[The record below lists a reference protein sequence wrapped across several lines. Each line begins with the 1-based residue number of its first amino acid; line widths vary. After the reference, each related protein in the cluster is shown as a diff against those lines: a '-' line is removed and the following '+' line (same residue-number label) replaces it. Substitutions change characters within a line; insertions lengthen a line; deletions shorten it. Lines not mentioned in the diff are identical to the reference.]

1 MLFIEDL
8 EGNIFDIVFFIRKN
22 NERAC
27 IFLKVNAIIF
37 LTGLLLVVQAKPK
50 LIRDDDF
57 IIWY

>member
-27 IFLKVNAIIF
+27 IFKSECYYLFNRIV
-37 LTGLLLVVQAKPK
+37 TGCAGKT
-50 LIRDDDF
+50 
-57 IIWY
+57 